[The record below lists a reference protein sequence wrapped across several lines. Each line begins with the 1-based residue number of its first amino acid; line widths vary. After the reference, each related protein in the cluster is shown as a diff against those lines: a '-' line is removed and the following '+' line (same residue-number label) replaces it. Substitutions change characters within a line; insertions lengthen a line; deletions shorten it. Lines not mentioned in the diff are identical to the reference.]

1 MLRSHVDDVGLHL
14 HISGQPCLN
23 LAVINLEKPR
33 GGNALVPVMN
43 CNSFGRL
50 PAGFSKEHKQ
60 ES

>member
-1 MLRSHVDDVGLHL
+1 VDDVGLHL

-33 GGNALVPVMN
+33 GGNALVPVTN